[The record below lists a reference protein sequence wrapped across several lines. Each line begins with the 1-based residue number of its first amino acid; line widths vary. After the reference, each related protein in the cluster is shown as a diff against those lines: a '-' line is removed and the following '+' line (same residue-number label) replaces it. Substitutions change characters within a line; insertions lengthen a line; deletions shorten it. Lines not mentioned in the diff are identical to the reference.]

1 MPTTPHKHLRPEVI
15 SRVARLEIQARQIV
29 EGFLSGGHRSPYFGQ
44 SVEFVQHRE
53 YVPGDDVR
61 RIDWKV
67 WSKTD
72 KVYVKLYEEDTNLRT
87 TLIVDLSESMQFGSR
102 AARSPHGLA
111 TKYDYAC
118 TTAATLAHLLL
129 RQQDSVG
136 LVAFDEAIR
145 TQVPPHSKRSHLN
158 DILLALDSEE
168 PKQKTDIFDVL
179 RHVAEAQGRRGMI
192 VLISDLLVP
201 RPGLFKGLKLL
212 RHRGHDVLVF
222 HVLDDEELDFNFT
235 GTTKFEGME
244 ELGDVL
250 CDPRSLREG
259 YLAAVQAYL
268 DELRR
273 FCAQQV
279 IDYRTIRTSEHI
291 DAVLLHYMNHRLGMV
306 RN

>member
-1 MPTTPHKHLRPEVI
+1 MKTTHKHLKPEVI
-15 SRVARLEIQARQIV
+15 ARVARLEIKARQIV

-87 TLIVDLSESMQFGSR
+87 TLIVDLSESMKFGSG
-102 AARSPHGLA
+102 AT
-111 TKYDYAC
+111 TKYDYSC
-118 TTAATLAHLLL
+118 TIAATLAYLLL

-136 LVAFDEAIR
+136 LVAFDESIR
-145 TQVPPHSKRSHLN
+145 TKVPPHSKHTHLN
-158 DILLALDSEE
+158 DILAALEAEE
-168 PKQKTDIFDVL
+168 PQQKTDMFDVL
-179 RHVAEAQGRRGMI
+179 RHVAEEQGRRGMI
-192 VLISDLLVP
+192 VLVSDLLAP

-222 HVLDDEELDFNFT
+222 HVLDDEELDFNFA

-259 YLAAVQAYL
+259 YLAAMQAYL

>member
-1 MPTTPHKHLRPEVI
+1 LKTTHKHLKPEVI
-15 SRVARLEIQARQIV
+15 ARVARLEIKARQIV

-87 TLIVDLSESMQFGSR
+87 TLIVDLSDSMKFGSG
-102 AARSPHGLA
+102 AT
-111 TKYDYAC
+111 TKYDYGC
-118 TTAATLAHLLL
+118 TIAATLAYLLL

-136 LVAFDEAIR
+136 LVAFDESIR
-145 TQVPPHSKRSHLN
+145 TKVPPHSKHTHLN
-158 DILLALDSEE
+158 DILAALEAEE
-168 PKQKTDIFDVL
+168 PQQKTDMFDVL
-179 RHVAEAQGRRGMI
+179 RHVAEEQGRRGMI
-192 VLISDLLVP
+192 VLVSDLLAP

-222 HVLDDEELDFNFT
+222 HVLDDEELDFNFA

-259 YLAAVQAYL
+259 YLAAMQAYL

>member
-1 MPTTPHKHLRPEVI
+1 LKTTHKHLKPEVI
-15 SRVARLEIQARQIV
+15 ARVARLEIKARQIV

-87 TLIVDLSESMQFGSR
+87 TLIVDLSESMKFGSG
-102 AARSPHGLA
+102 AT
-111 TKYDYAC
+111 TKYDYGC
-118 TTAATLAHLLL
+118 TIAATLAYLLL

-136 LVAFDEAIR
+136 LVAFDESIR
-145 TQVPPHSKRSHLN
+145 TKVPPHSKHTHLN
-158 DILLALDSEE
+158 DILAALEAEE
-168 PKQKTDIFDVL
+168 PQQKTDMFDVL
-179 RHVAEAQGRRGMI
+179 RHVAEEQGRRGMI
-192 VLISDLLVP
+192 VLVSDLLAP

-222 HVLDDEELDFNFT
+222 HVLDDEELDFNFA

-259 YLAAVQAYL
+259 YLAAMQSYL

-279 IDYRTIRTSEHI
+279 IDYRTIRTSEPI

>member
-1 MPTTPHKHLRPEVI
+1 LKTTHKHLKPEVI
-15 SRVARLEIQARQIV
+15 ARVARLEIKARQIV

-87 TLIVDLSESMQFGSR
+87 TLIVDLSESMKFGSG
-102 AARSPHGLA
+102 AT
-111 TKYDYAC
+111 TKYDYGC
-118 TTAATLAHLLL
+118 TIAATLAYLLL

-136 LVAFDEAIR
+136 LVAFDESIR
-145 TQVPPHSKRSHLN
+145 TKVPPHSKHTHLN
-158 DILLALDSEE
+158 DILAALEAEE
-168 PKQKTDIFDVL
+168 PQQKTDMFDVL
-179 RHVAEAQGRRGMI
+179 RHVAEEQGRRGMI
-192 VLISDLLVP
+192 VLVSDLLAP

-222 HVLDDEELDFNFT
+222 HVLDDEELDFNFA

-259 YLAAVQAYL
+259 YLAAMQAYL

>member
-1 MPTTPHKHLRPEVI
+1 MKTTHKHLRPEVI
-15 SRVARLEIQARQIV
+15 ARVARLEIKARQIV

-87 TLIVDLSESMQFGSR
+87 TLIVDLSESMRFGSG
-102 AARSPHGLA
+102 AE
-111 TKYDYAC
+111 TKYDYGC
-118 TTAATLAHLLL
+118 TIASTLAYLLL

-136 LVAFDEAIR
+136 LVAFDESIR
-145 TQVPPHSKRSHLN
+145 TRVPPHSKRTHLN
-158 DILLALDSEE
+158 DILAALEAEE
-168 PKQKTDIFDVL
+168 PQQKTDMFDVL
-179 RHVAEAQGRRGMI
+179 RHVAEEQGRRGMI
-192 VLISDLLVP
+192 VLVSDLLAP
-201 RPGLFKGLKLL
+201 RPGLFKGLKML

-222 HVLDDEELDFNFT
+222 HVLDDEELDFNFA

-244 ELGDVL
+244 ELGDIL

-259 YLAAVQAYL
+259 YLAAMHTYL

>member
-1 MPTTPHKHLRPEVI
+1 MKTTHKHLKPEVI
-15 SRVARLEIQARQIV
+15 ARVARLEIKARQIV

-87 TLIVDLSESMQFGSR
+87 TLIVDLSESMKFGSG
-102 AARSPHGLA
+102 AT
-111 TKYDYAC
+111 TKYDYGC
-118 TTAATLAHLLL
+118 TIAATLAYLLL

-136 LVAFDEAIR
+136 LVAFDESIR
-145 TQVPPHSKRSHLN
+145 TKVPPHSKHTHLN
-158 DILLALDSEE
+158 DILAALEAEE
-168 PKQKTDIFDVL
+168 PQQKTDMFDVL
-179 RHVAEAQGRRGMI
+179 RHVAEEQGRRGMI
-192 VLISDLLVP
+192 VLVSDLLAP
-201 RPGLFKGLKLL
+201 RPGLLKGLKLL

-222 HVLDDEELDFNFT
+222 HVLDDEELDFNFA

-259 YLAAVQAYL
+259 YLAAMQAYL